1 MAIWEKGNKR
11 LLNELKEKPIG
22 STHQLDVNEASA
34 AADEFD
40 QLEEI
45 PPPISNDPLT
55 TNRPVSSCSEKE
67 ADIKLE
73 KSPSISNESDQQPSH
88 FSAILP
94 NEKKDDKGPQK

>member
-34 AADEFD
+34 ADEFD
-40 QLEEI
+40 QLKEI
-45 PPPISNDPLT
+45 PPPISNDPVT
-55 TNRPVSSCSEKE
+55 TNKPVSSCSENE
-67 ADIKLE
+67 AG
-73 KSPSISNESDQQPSH
+73 PSH

-94 NEKKDDKGPQK
+94 NKKKDDRGPQK